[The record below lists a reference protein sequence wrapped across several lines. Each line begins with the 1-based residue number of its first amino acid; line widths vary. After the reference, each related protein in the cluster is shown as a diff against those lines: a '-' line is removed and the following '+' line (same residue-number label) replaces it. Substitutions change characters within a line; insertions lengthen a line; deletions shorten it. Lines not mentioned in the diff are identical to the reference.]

1 MNSNT
6 PNSRRKFL
14 QSTATTGIAAA
25 TLAAFPPS
33 IRRALAIPAHR
44 DTGTVKDVKHVVL
57 LMQENRSFDSYF
69 GTFKGVRGFGDRFAV
84 PTANGKNVFYQ
95 SYTKVTPPATYV
107 PYHLDGAKGNAQR
120 AGSTPHTWA
129 DSQAAWDHGRMDKWP
144 DAKNLLSLGYYE
156 SAEVPF
162 QRALA
167 DAFTLCDHYH
177 CGMHTGT
184 IANRLFYWSGTN
196 GPNGVSPVDG
206 TRVNIAALNNQ
217 FNGGNDIGPSTQ
229 GWTWTTYAD
238 RLEKAGVKWK
248 VYQSLI
254 DNYGCN
260 EMMGFRHWRAAIE
273 QMPVARR
280 PVYVASTDITQPVTA
295 AGPFYDP
302 VVDDALSPLAKGF
315 GNTMPYGFL
324 ETFRDDVQKGTLPA
338 VSWIIAPSAY
348 SEHPGPSSPAKGGWY
363 VQQVL
368 DALTSN
374 PEVWSKTV
382 LLINFDENDG
392 FFDHLPS
399 PAVPSRNA
407 DGTLAGGSTMAET
420 DMAVEYHNYAP
431 ATTSQPAADGRP
443 YGPGPRV
450 PLWVVSP
457 WSRGGWVNSQV
468 CDHTS
473 TLLFLEKVFGV
484 AEPQISAYRR
494 AVCGDLTSAF
504 NFERPNDEPLPTLA
518 GRKTKGEAD
527 ALTLAQQAL
536 PKINPTTDLAL
547 PVQATGVRPSRA
559 LPYELHAS
567 AQADLLN
574 GRVQLQFANTGR
586 AAAVFHVY
594 DKLHLADRLP
604 RRYVVEPGKQFVDQ
618 WAAMTDNAGLYDLW
632 VLGPNGFHR
641 HFKGDLNKLRANG
654 VALPEIRV
662 GYDRHRGDLHL
673 VVRNEGKRECV
684 FTVRSN
690 GAYPRPEGLGPAG
703 KDDHHDN
710 GKHNGQGSGKGNQ
723 DHDDHR
729 DGNAALAVNGDGS
742 WSVRAKGGDDARI
755 RWSLDDA
762 GQWYDFIVTCDAD
775 PGFLR
780 RFAGRVETGRHSV
793 SDPAMGKA
801 DRF

>member
-1 MNSNT
+1 MT
-6 PNSRRKFL
+6 SRRNFL
-14 QSTATTGIAAA
+14 QSATTTGIAAA

-33 IRRALAIPAHR
+33 IRRALAIPAHH
-44 DTGTVKDVKHVVL
+44 DTGTIKDVKHVVL

-69 GTFKGVRGFGDRFAV
+69 GTFKGVRGYGDRMAV
-84 PTANGKNVFYQ
+84 PAPNGKNVFYQ
-95 SYTKVTPPATYV
+95 SYTKTTPPSTYV
-107 PYHLDGAKGNAQR
+107 PYRLDASKGNAQR

-129 DSQAAWDHGRMDKWP
+129 DSQAAWDHGRMYKWP
-144 DAKNLLSLGYYE
+144 DAKNLLSLGYYDG
-156 SAEVPF
+156 AEVPF

-167 DAFTLCDHYH
+167 EAFTLCDHYH

-196 GPNGVSPVDG
+196 GPNGISPVDG
-206 TRVNIAALNNQ
+206 SKVEVAALNNQ

-273 QMPVARR
+273 QMPPARR
-280 PVYVASTDITQPVTA
+280 PVYVAATDITQPVDA
-295 AGPFYDP
+295 AGPLYDAA
-302 VVDDALSPLAKGF
+302 VDDALSPLAKGF
-315 GNTMPYGFL
+315 GNTMPQGFL
-324 ETFRDDVQKGTLPA
+324 ETFREDIRNGTLPA
-338 VSWIIAPSAY
+338 VSWIISPSAY

-363 VQQVL
+363 VQEVL

-382 LLINFDENDG
+382 LLVNFDENDG

-407 DGTLAGGSTMAET
+407 DGTLAGGCTLAAA
-420 DMAVEYHNYAP
+420 DVAVEYHDFAP
-431 ATTSQPAADGRP
+431 ATTSQPAVDGRP

-450 PLWVVSP
+450 PMWVVSP

-473 TLLFLEKVFGV
+473 TLMFLEKCFGV
-484 AEPQISAYRR
+484 VEPQISKYRR
-494 AVCGDLTSAF
+494 AVCSDLTSAF
-504 NFERPNDEPLPTLA
+504 NFERPNNEPLPTLA
-518 GRKTKGEAD
+518 GHTSKGDAD
-527 ALTLAQQAL
+527 ALTVAQQAL
-536 PKINPTTDLAL
+536 PKIVPAADAAL

-567 AQADLLN
+567 ARTDALN
-574 GRVQLQFANTGR
+574 GRVQLLFANSGR

-594 DKLHLADRLP
+594 DKLHLSDRLP
-604 RRYVVEPGKQFVDQ
+604 RRYVVEPGKQLAGD
-618 WAAMTDNAGLYDLW
+618 WASMTDDAGLYDLW

-641 HFKGDLNKLRANG
+641 HFKGDLNRLRAGG

-662 GYDRHRGDLHL
+662 GYERRQGDLYLQLRNDGRRDCRFTVQSNKLYARPEAYEGGGKDRHEDHGHGNDERDERG
-673 VVRNEGKRECV
+673 RY
-684 FTVRSN
+684 N
-690 GAYPRPEGLGPAG
+690 GN
-703 KDDHHDN
+703 K
-710 GKHNGQGSGKGNQ
+710 
-723 DHDDHR
+723 
-729 DGNAALAVNGDGS
+729 DGS
-742 WSVRAKGGDDARI
+742 WSIRVQGGGDTRM
-755 RWSLDDA
+755 RWSLDA
-762 GQWYDFIVTCDAD
+762 SGQWYDFVVTCDAD
-775 PGFLR
+775 PAFHR
-780 RFAGRVETGRHSV
+780 RLAGRLETGRHSV
-793 SDPAMGKA
+793 SDPAMGLA

>member
-1 MNSNT
+1 MT
-6 PNSRRKFL
+6 TTNSRRSFIKG
-14 QSTATTGIAAA
+14 TATTGIAAA

-33 IRRALAIPAHR
+33 IRRALAIPAHH
-44 DTGTVKDVKHVVL
+44 DTGTIKDVKHVVL

-69 GTFKGVRGFGDRFAV
+69 GTFKGVRGYGDRFAV
-84 PTANGKNVFYQ
+84 PAPNGKTVFHQ
-95 SYTKVTPPATYV
+95 TYTRTTPPSTYV
-107 PYHLDGAKGNAQR
+107 PYHLDESQGNAQR
-120 AGSTPHTWA
+120 AGSTPHTWI
-129 DSQAAWDHGRMDKWP
+129 DSQAAWDHGRMFKWP
-144 DAKNLLSLGYYE
+144 DAKNLLSMGYYDT
-156 SAEVPF
+156 AEVPF

-184 IANRLFYWSGTN
+184 IANRLFYWTGTN

-206 TRVNIAALNNQ
+206 SKVQVAGLNNQ
-217 FNGGNDIGPSTQ
+217 FNGGNDIGPSTL

-260 EMMGFRHWRAAIE
+260 EMMSFRHWRAAIE
-273 QMPVARR
+273 QMPASRR
-280 PVYVASTDITQPVTA
+280 PVYVPATDITQPVTA
-295 AGPFYDP
+295 AGPFYDAS
-302 VVDDALSPLAKGF
+302 VDDALSPLAKGF

-324 ETFRDDVQKGTLPA
+324 ETFREDIRNGTLPA
-338 VSWIIAPSAY
+338 VSWIISPSAY

-363 VQQVL
+363 VQEVL

-392 FFDHLPS
+392 FFDHLPTPS
-399 PAVPSRNA
+399 VPSRNP
-407 DGTLAGGSTMAET
+407 DGTLAGGTTMAAA
-420 DMAVEYHNYAP
+420 DVAVEYHDYAP

-450 PLWVVSP
+450 PMWIVSP

-473 TLLFLEKVFGV
+473 TLLFLEKCFGV
-484 AEPQISAYRR
+484 REPQISAYRR

-518 GRKTKGEAD
+518 GRTTKAEAD
-527 ALTLAQQAL
+527 ALTAAQQAL
-536 PKINPTTDLAL
+536 PKLTPQPDLAL
-547 PVQATGVRPSRA
+547 PAQATGVRPSRA
-559 LPYELHAS
+559 LPYELHTS
-567 AQADLLN
+567 ARADVLN
-574 GRVQLQFANTGR
+574 GRVQLLFANSGR

-594 DKLHLADRLP
+594 DKLHLSDRLP
-604 RRYVVEPGKQFVDQ
+604 RRYMVEPGKQLDAH
-618 WAAMTDNAGLYDLW
+618 WTAMTDDAGLYDLW

-641 HFKGDLNKLRANG
+641 EFKGDLNRLRAG
-654 VALPEIRV
+654 GAPSPEIRV
-662 GYDRHRGDLHL
+662 GYDTRRGDLYL
-673 VVRNEGKRECV
+673 QLRNDGRRDCR
-684 FTVRSN
+684 FTVQSN
-690 GAYPRPEGLGPAG
+690 AAYAPPAVHGGHGHDHERDDEG
-703 KDDHHDN
+703 KDDRGRDERGRGDDRGHHGGPGHGDDRSWRLHVKGHAN
-710 GKHNGQGSGKGNQ
+710 AEMRWRLDGSGN
-723 DHDDHR
+723 
-729 DGNAALAVNGDGS
+729 
-742 WSVRAKGGDDARI
+742 
-755 RWSLDDA
+755 
-762 GQWYDFIVTCDAD
+762 WYDFIVTCDAD
-775 PGFLR
+775 AAFYR

-793 SDPAMGKA
+793 SDPAMGLA

>member
-1 MNSNT
+1 MT
-6 PNSRRKFL
+6 TNSRRKFL
-14 QSTATTGIAAA
+14 RNTATTGIAAA

-33 IRRALAIPAHR
+33 IRRALAIPAHH

-69 GTFKGVRGFGDRFAV
+69 GTFKGVRGFGDRFAI
-84 PTANGKNVFYQ
+84 PTPNGKNAFYQ
-95 SYTKVTPPATYV
+95 TYTKTTPASTFV
-107 PYHLDGAKGNAQR
+107 PYHLDGSKGNAQR
-120 AGSTPHTWA
+120 AGSTPHAWS
-129 DSQAAWDHGRMDKWP
+129 DSQAAWDHGRMYKWP
-144 DAKNLLSLGYYE
+144 DAKNQLSMGYYE

-196 GPNGVSPVDG
+196 GPNGVSPIDG
-206 TRVNIAALNNQ
+206 SKVQVAALNNQ
-217 FNGGNDIGPSTQ
+217 FNAGNDIGASTQ

-254 DNYGCN
+254 DNFGCN
-260 EMMGFRHWRAAIE
+260 EMMGFRHWRAQIE
-273 QMPVARR
+273 QMPPARR
-280 PVYVASTDITQPVTA
+280 PVYVPATDITQPVTA

-315 GNTMPYGFL
+315 HNTMPYGFL
-324 ETFRDDVQKGTLPA
+324 ETFREDIQNGKLPA

-368 DALTSN
+368 DALTAN

-399 PAVPSRNA
+399 PSAPSRNA
-407 DGTLAGGSTMAET
+407 DGTLAGGTTMKDE
-420 DMAVEYHNYAP
+420 DVAVEYHNYTP
-431 ATTSQPAADGRP
+431 ATPTQPAMDGRP

-473 TLLFLEKVFGV
+473 TLLFLEKCFGV

-504 NFERPNDEPLPTLA
+504 NFERPNDEALPTLA
-518 GRKTKGEAD
+518 GRRTKAEVD
-527 ALTLAQQAL
+527 ALTAAQQAL
-536 PKINPTTDLAL
+536 PKIVPPADLAL
-547 PVQATGVRPSRA
+547 PAQATGVRPSRA
-559 LPYELHAS
+559 LPYELHTTARVDS
-567 AQADLLN
+567 SS
-574 GRVQLQFANTGR
+574 GRVQLAFANSGR
-586 AAAVFHVY
+586 SAAVFHVY
-594 DKLHLADRLP
+594 DKLHLADRVP
-604 RRYVVEPGKQFVDQ
+604 RRYMVEPGKQLSGD
-618 WAAMTDNAGLYDLW
+618 WAAGTDDAGLYDLW

-641 HFKGDLNKLRANG
+641 HFKGDLNRLRAAG
-654 VALPEIRV
+654 APLPEIRV
-662 GYDRHRGDLHL
+662 GYDARKGDIYLQM
-673 VVRNEGKRECV
+673 RNGGRRDCR
-684 FTVRSN
+684 FTVQHN
-690 GAYPRPEGLGPAG
+690 LAYPRLDGRGAGG
-703 KDDHHDN
+703 KDGRD
-710 GKHNGQGSGKGNQ
+710 
-723 DHDDHR
+723 DHDDHGHHDR
-729 DGNAALAVNGDGS
+729 DHDGDRNDRNDHDDRGNKPRAP
-742 WSVRAKGGDDARI
+742 WSVRVKGGDDASM
-755 RWSLDDA
+755 RWSLDA
-762 GQWYDFIVTCDAD
+762 TGNWYDFVVTCDAD
-775 PGFLR
+775 AAFYR

-793 SDPAMGKA
+793 SDPAMGLPE
-801 DRF
+801 RF

>member
-1 MNSNT
+1 MT
-6 PNSRRKFL
+6 SRRNFL
-14 QSTATTGIAAA
+14 QSAATTGIAAA

-33 IRRALAIPAHR
+33 IRRALAIPAHH
-44 DTGTVKDVKHVVL
+44 DTGTIKDVKHVVL

-69 GTFKGVRGFGDRFAV
+69 GTFKGVRGYGDRLAV
-84 PTANGKNVFYQ
+84 PTPNGKNVFYQ
-95 SYTKVTPPATYV
+95 SYTKSTPPSTYA
-107 PYHLDGAKGNAQR
+107 PYRLDASKGNAQR
-120 AGSTPHTWA
+120 AGSTPHSWA
-129 DSQAAWDHGRMDKWP
+129 DSQAAWDHGRMYKWP
-144 DAKNLLSLGYYE
+144 DAKNLLSLGYYDG
-156 SAEVPF
+156 AEVPF

-196 GPNGVSPVDG
+196 GPNGISPVDG
-206 TRVNIAALNNQ
+206 SKVQVAALNNQ

-273 QMPVARR
+273 QMPPARR
-280 PVYVASTDITQPVTA
+280 PVYVAATDITQPVDA
-295 AGPFYDP
+295 AGPLYDAA
-302 VVDDALSPLAKGF
+302 VDDALSPLAKGF
-315 GNTMPYGFL
+315 GNTMPQGFL
-324 ETFRDDVQKGTLPA
+324 ETFREDIRNGTLPA
-338 VSWIIAPSAY
+338 VSWIISPSAY

-363 VQQVL
+363 VQEVL
-368 DALTSN
+368 DALTAN

-382 LLINFDENDG
+382 LLVNFDENDG

-399 PAVPSRNA
+399 PAVPSRHA
-407 DGTLAGGSTMAET
+407 DGTLAGGCTLA
-420 DMAVEYHNYAP
+420 DADVAVEYHDFAP

-450 PLWVVSP
+450 PMWVVSP

-473 TLLFLEKVFGV
+473 TLMFLEQCFGV
-484 AEPQISAYRR
+484 VEPQISPYRR
-494 AVCGDLTSAF
+494 AVCSDLTSAF
-504 NFERPNDEPLPTLA
+504 NFERPNSEPLPTLA
-518 GRKTKGEAD
+518 GHTTKGDAD
-527 ALTLAQQAL
+527 ALTAAQQAL
-536 PKINPTTDLAL
+536 PKIVPTADAAL

-567 AQADLLN
+567 ARADALN
-574 GRVQLQFANTGR
+574 GRVQLLFANSGR

-594 DKLHLADRLP
+594 DKLHLSDRLP
-604 RRYVVEPGKQFVDQ
+604 RRYVVEPGKQLAGD
-618 WAAMTDNAGLYDLW
+618 WASMADDAGLYDLW

-641 HFKGDLNKLRANG
+641 HFKGDLNRLRAGG

-662 GYDRHRGDLHL
+662 GYERRQGDLYL
-673 VVRNEGKRECV
+673 QLRNEGRRDCR
-684 FTVRSN
+684 FTVQSN
-690 GAYPRPEGLGPAG
+690 KLYARPEAFEGGG
-703 KDDHHDN
+703 KDR
-710 GKHNGQGSGKGNQ
+710 
-723 DHDDHR
+723 HDDHGHGNDDR
-729 DGNAALAVNGDGS
+729 DARGRHAGNKDGS
-742 WSVRAKGGDDARI
+742 WSLRVKGGDDSRL
-755 RWSLDDA
+755 RWSLDA
-762 GQWYDFIVTCDAD
+762 SGQWYDFVVTCDAD
-775 PGFLR
+775 PAFHR
-780 RFAGRVETGRHSV
+780 RLAGRLETGRHSV
-793 SDPAMGKA
+793 SDPAMGLA